1 MHLVHPHD
9 WHEDCVLVLPHQY
22 AGIGRSHVAGGVKL
36 AIKREPGSEMYMVDW
51 IGAHDIDKPVRS
63 NVTLPQ
69 TKEGQSGG
77 ERESRTDWAGH
88 FFYFFLVIERVPLNH
103 LVRAILAVAQP
114 GDRGEALHAG
124 LEGAVDGEVA
134 LVGLDGVPLGLPER
148 SVPGRN
154 KRPRPSISQR
164 CHRGSRMRGAFSY
177 KDGAVGEAMWSA
189 QYARGAQWSELCFMY
204 CAMFQ

>member
-1 MHLVHPHD
+1 M
-9 WHEDCVLVLPHQY
+9 
-22 AGIGRSHVAGGVKL
+22 IGLEHMISISLLDQTSLYHKPRRDN
-36 AIKREPGSEMYMVDW
+36 REEKESQGRTGP
-51 IGAHDIDKPVRS
+51 DI
-63 NVTLPQ
+63 
-69 TKEGQSGG
+69 
-77 ERESRTDWAGH
+77 
-88 FFYFFLVIERVPLNH
+88 FFIFFLVIERVPLNH